1 MTMPARTRDEL
12 LSALFWQVEIG
23 ADAALLDSPPGP
35 AETTALASFLP
46 AAKTA
51 EAAPPAAARPAL
63 AAAAQP
69 AAPIRSRSA
78 GQPAASGPA
87 FSGLPA
93 SQPAAPPDLDR
104 LDSLAALQQA
114 LADFDGCSLKHTA
127 SNLVFA
133 DGNPQAKIMLIGEA
147 PGRDEDRM
155 GLPFVGAAGQ
165 LLDRMLAAIG
175 LDRSQVYITNI
186 LPWRPPGNRT
196 PTAEE
201 TALLWPFLRRHI
213 QLKAPQIILALGGSS
228 AKLLLDSQTGILKL
242 RGQMREVDFGLPA
255 RLPVLPSLHPAYLLR
270 SPAQKKLAWAD
281 LLTLRHFLDKLPP
294 NKTDPDAAMATESA
308 RSNPAGD

>member
-23 ADAALLDSPPGP
+23 ADAALLDSPAGP
-35 AETTALASFLP
+35 AGITPMAAFMP

-51 EAAPPAAARPAL
+51 ETPASAAARPAPVP
-63 AAAAQP
+63 ADPAVP
-69 AAPIRSRSA
+69 AAP
-78 GQPAASGPA
+78 PAISGPA

-93 SQPAAPPDLDR
+93 SQPAARLDLDR
-104 LDSLAALQQA
+104 LDSLPALQKA
-114 LADFDGCSLKHTA
+114 LADFEGCSLKHTA

-133 DGNPQAKIMLIGEA
+133 DGNPEAKIMLIGEA

-155 GLPFVGAAGQ
+155 GLPFVGPAGQ

-213 QLKAPQIILALGGSS
+213 QLKAPQIIMALGGSS

-255 RLPVLPSLHPAYLLR
+255 PLPVLPSLHPAYLLR

-281 LLTLRHFLDKLPP
+281 LLALRHFLDKLPP
-294 NKTDPDAAMATESA
+294 DKAAAEAGAAPDPASGSPEA
-308 RSNPAGD
+308 